1 MFLSAREQLSHSRV
15 ILCIMYHYM
24 TTNSAY
30 IRLRGSAL
38 LRVRGGFYDMFDVVV
53 SRLLLYDVV
62 VVVDRKPSR
71 SSPTFGF
78 DMVRRATASQMERA
92 RELLEIQQKRGVPLF
107 GKGSGRGR
115 KKSVTAPCVCIYICS
130 IKLQYVCKLHLNLHR
145 QS

>member
-1 MFLSAREQLSHSRV
+1 
-15 ILCIMYHYM
+15 MYIYRCVDACC
-24 TTNSAY
+24 SVY
-30 IRLRGSAL
+30 ERLL
-38 LRVRGGFYDMFDVVV
+38 YDMFDVVV
-53 SRLLLYDVV
+53 SSLLVYDVLDVV
-62 VVVDRKPSR
+62 VVIDRKPSR

-115 KKSVTAPCVCIYICS
+115 KKSVTCTSMLLNFSMSANCTMY
-130 IKLQYVCKLHLNLHR
+130 LNLHG

>member
-1 MFLSAREQLSHSRV
+1 
-15 ILCIMYHYM
+15 MYRCVDACCSVYE
-24 TTNSAY
+24 
-30 IRLRGSAL
+30 RLL
-38 LRVRGGFYDMFDVVV
+38 YDMFDVFI
-53 SRLLLYDVV
+53 SRLMLYDVRDVV

-115 KKSVTAPCVCIYICS
+115 KKSVTAPCMCIYLYMYSTS
-130 IKLQYVCKLHLNLHR
+130 ILLNITMCATIR
-145 QS
+145 CI